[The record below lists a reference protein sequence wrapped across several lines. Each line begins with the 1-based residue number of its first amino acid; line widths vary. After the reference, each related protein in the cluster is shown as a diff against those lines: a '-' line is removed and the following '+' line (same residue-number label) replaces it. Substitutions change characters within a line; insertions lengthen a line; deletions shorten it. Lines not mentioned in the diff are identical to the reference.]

1 MPSKLTG
8 MRRAAGRWW
17 PAPRRGP
24 SSTARSRDA
33 HRGAAGRRRGDGEA
47 VLALARDPQRRVGL
61 GAAARARALAEWDRD
76 AILGA
81 VERQMRSLIGVIS

>member
-8 MRRAAGRWW
+8 MLASGR
-17 PAPRRGP
+17 PVVA
-24 SSTARSRDA
+24 
-33 HRGAAGRRRGDGEA
+33 GAAPGTELYRAVEGCGIAVPPGDAAAMADA
-47 VLALARDPQRRVGL
+47 VLALARDPQRRLAL

-81 VERQMRSLIGVIS
+81 VERQMRVLVDA